1 MTGPIAVMGASG
13 HVGTSVCRRLT
24 TLAIDVRPLGRDDDL
39 GSALRDAA
47 AVVHLAG
54 SLRPRPPSSYEEANV
69 RTAESLVVALS
80 GSSVERIV
88 FLSYVGANRSSPNAF
103 IRTKG
108 EAEDL
113 MYRTGRDCVVFRC
126 THIFGPPDEPG
137 RTVSVLLA
145 ENGRP
150 VWVLGSGTQRLAPV
164 YREDVV
170 DAIVAALDPRTHHGR
185 FDLPGPDEL
194 TMDEFVRIV
203 NGGSARL
210 RHVPALVARA
220 LGRTH
225 PGLTP
230 ELVDLLLADSRG
242 EQLRAVRTFGL
253 ERRRL
258 EDVYGR
264 RAAAAA

>member
-47 AVVHLAG
+47 
-54 SLRPRPPSSYEEANV
+54 
-69 RTAESLVVALS
+69 
-80 GSSVERIV
+80 
-88 FLSYVGANRSSPNAF
+88 
-103 IRTKG
+103 
-108 EAEDL
+108 
-113 MYRTGRDCVVFRC
+113 
-126 THIFGPPDEPG
+126 
-137 RTVSVLLA
+137 
-145 ENGRP
+145 
-150 VWVLGSGTQRLAPV
+150 
-164 YREDVV
+164 
-170 DAIVAALDPRTHHGR
+170 VAALDPRTHHGR

-203 NGGSARL
+203 NGGSASL